1 MSSRVVAFV
10 NGPGGAFVIGALIF
24 VVALIGHVP
33 LVVAFALAG
42 VMVIYGVVVL
52 LGRRS
57 DFIGVLSAPQSDERS
72 WNAHIRAS
80 AAAGQVVAAVVV
92 AAFLVDL
99 AHGNFGMT
107 AWVAMGAVFG
117 VTYLVALLFYVRRG

>member
-1 MSSRVVAFV
+1 MGVLVF
-10 NGPGGAFVIGALIF
+10 G
-24 VVALIGHVP
+24 VALVGHAP
-33 LVVAFALAG
+33 LVVAFALAA
-42 VMVIYGVVVL
+42 VMVVYGVVVL

-80 AAAGQVVAAVVV
+80 AAAGQVVAAVVIV
-92 AAFLVDL
+92 AFLLDL

-107 AWVAMGAVFG
+107 PWVAMGAVFG